1 MQFKQQNLDL
11 NKQIYNMNT
20 RNFFKGNNSDKLK
33 LYSKLEVNVK
43 ASEEEIKKNYFRL
56 AK

>member
-1 MQFKQQNLDL
+1 
-11 NKQIYNMNT
+11 
-20 RNFFKGNNSDKLK
+20 LK

>member
-1 MQFKQQNLDL
+1 
-11 NKQIYNMNT
+11 MNT

-43 ASEEEIKKNYFRL
+43 ASEEEIKKKGPGVDADRL
-56 AK
+56 G